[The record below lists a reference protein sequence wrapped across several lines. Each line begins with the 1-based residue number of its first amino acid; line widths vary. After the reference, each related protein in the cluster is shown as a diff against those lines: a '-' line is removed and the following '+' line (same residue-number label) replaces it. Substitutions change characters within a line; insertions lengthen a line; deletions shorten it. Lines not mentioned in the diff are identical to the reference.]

1 MNAED
6 REVITRLVNRHG
18 YLIDTGR
25 LDCLDEIFSAD
36 VVYDVSDFGGGEVNG
51 LAAMRDWVLALGDR
65 NPVAHHVT
73 NIVLDEIGD
82 DVAHCLSKG
91 IGIAVDGTARSV
103 TFDDH
108 LERSE
113 AGWRITRR
121 AVKARRT
128 PLQP

>member
-6 REVITRLVNRHG
+6 REAITRVINRHG
-18 YLIDTGR
+18 FLIDSGL
-25 LDCLDEIFSAD
+25 LDGLDEVFTAD
-36 VVYDVSDFGGGEVNG
+36 VVYDVRDFGGGEVVG
-51 LAAMRDWVLALGDR
+51 LPAMRAWVLGLGDR

-82 DVAHCLSKG
+82 GVVHSLSKG
-91 IGIAVDGTARSV
+91 IGIGADGTARSV
-103 TFDDH
+103 TFDDQ

-113 AGWRITRR
+113 AGWRISRR
-121 AVKARRT
+121 TVKARRT

>member
-1 MNAED
+1 VNAED

-25 LDCLDEIFSAD
+25 LDGLDEIFSAD

-82 DVAHCLSKG
+82 DVVHCLSKG

-103 TFDDH
+103 TFDDQ

>member
-1 MNAED
+1 VNAED

-25 LDCLDEIFSAD
+25 LDGLDEIFSAD

-73 NIVLDEIGD
+73 NFVLDEIGD
-82 DVAHCLSKG
+82 DVVHCLSKG

-103 TFDDH
+103 TFDDQ